1 MKETEILGRN
11 IKRFRQFKGL
21 TQGDLA
27 KKIGLTKDTIC
38 KIELGEQKNPGL
50 KYLIAIHKELGV
62 SMEEL
67 FMEDPGEKVIKLL
80 ISDENVRSLKP
91 LLAELIRILA
101 KKED

>member
-1 MKETEILGRN
+1 MKEIEILGRN

-21 TQGDLA
+21 TQEDLA

-50 KYLIAIHKELGV
+50 KHLILIHRELDI

-67 FMEDPGEKVIKLL
+67 FMEEAKFIKIV
-80 ISDENVRSLKP
+80 ISDENARSLEKIF
-91 LLAELIRILA
+91 AEIIRILA
-101 KKED
+101 KKQD